1 MKVSIIIPTMNE
13 EKYIGKTIS
22 RIKKTGRYEIIVVD
36 KSTDRTAEIAKK
48 LGAKVIKQK
57 GKGKGNAM
65 RLGAKHAKGEIL
77 VFVDGDNSYEV
88 EKIPELVELLNYCDI
103 AYGFRIFKKQ
113 SLFRLI
119 GDKVASFLVKLRG
132 MYTPDLLTGLYAI
145 RKKHFQ
151 KLKTKQNG
159 FGIETEIFIKAHK
172 LGYRICGIYTKY
184 VNRKDSKMSIRS
196 ALVIPKLILFGVE

>member
-1 MKVSIIIPTMNE
+1 MKVSVIIPTMNE
-13 EKYIGKTIS
+13 EKYIAKTIR
-22 RIKKTGRYEIIVVD
+22 RIKKTGKYEIIVVD
-36 KSTDRTAEIAKK
+36 KSADRTAEIAKK
-48 LGAKVIKQK
+48 LGAKVILQK

-88 EKIPELVELLNYCDI
+88 EKIPKLIELLNYCDI

-113 SLFRLI
+113 PFLRLF
-119 GDKVASFLVKLRG
+119 GDKLSSFLIKLKG
-132 MYTPDLLTGLYAI
+132 MYTPDLLTGFYAI
-145 RKKHFQ
+145 RKKDFL

-172 LGYRICGIYTKY
+172 KGFRICGIYTKY